1 MKTALIQPPVWWTV
15 DPPLGLAQVAGCL
28 KHHGH
33 DVSVFDLNILLWKDR
48 LKKYESLWGWEQFHF
63 WNQPEFVSRFF
74 AEHEPLIDRYIESIL
89 RTDAPVIGLSVHNGS
104 HLAALEISRRIKTGD
119 KRRKI
124 VMGGQYFFFGDKVR
138 EMLAEPCVDAIV
150 CGEGDESFPE
160 LIKRLDASGSLEAL
174 PGVWVKRGG
183 EMISGGE
190 PVAIRSLDRVPFADY
205 TGFPMELYT
214 DPERLPMAASR
225 GCVWQCRF
233 CSARAFWSGYR
244 YMGGERIFAE
254 VLHHRKLYPPRGHV
268 EFYDI
273 TANGDVKALHR
284 FSRLWID
291 EVSARPIHATGWKI
305 NAIIRPE
312 MTPEVLRDLRKAD
325 CHDIIYGIE
334 SGSPRLLKAMNKGF
348 VVPVAEEVLKNTR
361 AAGIVT
367 VGNFMFGF
375 PGETEEDFAQTL
387 EFLRR
392 NHGSFNRVYASA
404 TFTSLE
410 EKSYLKDHQKDFGV
424 KEVPPERFHNLYWES
439 DDGANTYPVRLERYK
454 RFRALAISLGIDA
467 YKGVNGSLEQDH
479 LANLAQYHHHAGKPF
494 SAVANYLD
502 YLEGDLYHE
511 PTRRHLAEQRPALD
525 ALLRAQK
532 ALAKANLLAEAVPD
546 AGAISVE
553 VEHQVAAGT
562 GFVETI
568 AKHKNRE
575 AKAFQLARCLARAWL
590 SLRSAPAQ
598 SFRII
603 REDGSFVLYW
613 SQEKAPGFEDL
624 RVFLS
629 RLELHVELAEA
640 EIRRGEDKKP
650 TPACVR

>member
-1 MKTALIQPPVWWTV
+1 MKVALVQPPVWWTV
-15 DPPLGLAQVAGCL
+15 DPPLGLAQIAGCL

-33 DVSVFDLNILLWKDR
+33 EVAVFDLNILLWKDR

-74 AEHEPLIDRYIESIL
+74 SENEALVGRYVEAIL
-89 RTDAPVIGLSVHNGS
+89 RTGAPVIGLSVHNGS
-104 HLAALEISRRIKTGD
+104 HLAALEIARRIKAGD

-124 VMGGQYFFFGDKVR
+124 VLGGQYFFFGDQVE
-138 EMLAEPCVDAIV
+138 EMLREPCVDAIV
-150 CGEGDESFPE
+150 RGEGDESFPE
-160 LIKRLDASGSLEAL
+160 LVKRLDASGALEPL
-174 PGVWVKRGG
+174 PGVWIKRGQ
-183 EMISGGE
+183 ELASGGE
-190 PVAIRSLDRVPFADY
+190 PVAIRNLDRVPFADF
-205 TGFPMELYT
+205 TSFPMELYT
-214 DPERLPMAASR
+214 DPERLPMAGSR

-233 CSARAFWSGYR
+233 CSARAFWTGYR

-273 TANGDVKALHR
+273 TANGDVKALHL
-284 FSRLWID
+284 FSRLWVD
-291 EVSARPIHATGWKI
+291 HVSAHPEHATGWKI

-312 MTPEVLRDLRKAD
+312 MTPEVLRDLRKAN

-348 VVPVAEEVLKNTR
+348 VVPVAEEVLKNTHE
-361 AAGIVT
+361 AGIVT

-410 EKSYLKDHQKDFGV
+410 EKSYLKDHQKDFGI
-424 KEVPPERFHNLYWES
+424 KEAAPERFHNLYWES
-439 DDGANTYPVRLERYK
+439 EDGANTYPVRLDRYK

-479 LANLAQYHHHAGKPF
+479 LANLAQYHHYAGKPF
-494 SAVANYLD
+494 SAIANYLE
-502 YLEGDLYHE
+502 YLEGDFYHE
-511 PTRRHLAEQRPALD
+511 PTRRHLMEQEPALC

-532 ALAKANLLAEAVPD
+532 ALAKANLLTEAVHE
-546 AGAISVE
+546 A
-553 VEHQVAAGT
+553 
-562 GFVETI
+562 ETI
-568 AKHKNRE
+568 GQAVERLVLDGAGFASALAEFQNRTE
-575 AKAFQLARCLARAWL
+575 KAFQLARSLARAWY
-590 SLRSAPAQ
+590 SLKSLPEQA
-598 SFRII
+598 FRIVW
-603 REDGSFVLYW
+603 DGGSFVLYW
-613 SQEKAPGFEDL
+613 SQEKAPGIADL
-624 RVFLS
+624 RAFKD
-629 RLELHVELAEA
+629 RLGLHLRLAEA

-650 TPACVR
+650 APACVR

>member
-1 MKTALIQPPVWWTV
+1 MKAALVQPPVWWTV
-15 DPPLGLAQVAGCL
+15 DPPLGLAQIAGCL

-33 DVSVFDLNILLWKDR
+33 EVFVFDLNILLWKDR

-74 AEHEPLIDRYIESIL
+74 AEHEALVSRYVESIL

-104 HLAALEISRRIKTGD
+104 HLAALEIARRIKAGD

-124 VMGGQYFFFGDKVR
+124 VLGGQYFFFGDKVK
-138 EMLAEPCVDAIV
+138 EMLSESCVDAVV

-160 LIKRLDASGSLEAL
+160 LIRRLDCSGSIEPL
-174 PGVWVKRGG
+174 PGVWIKRAGG
-183 EMISGGE
+183 LISGGE
-190 PVAIRSLDRVPFADY
+190 PIAIRNLDRVPFADF

-214 DPERLPMAASR
+214 DPERLPIAASR

-291 EVSARPIHATGWKI
+291 EVTARPARATGWKI

-312 MTPEVLRDLRKAD
+312 MTPEVLRDLRKAN

-348 VVPVAEEVLKNTR
+348 VVPVAEEVLRNTR

-392 NHGSFNRVYASA
+392 NHASFSRVYASA

-410 EKSYLKDHQKDFGV
+410 EKSYLKDHQKDFGI

-479 LANLAQYHHHAGKPF
+479 LANLAQYHHYAGKPF

-502 YLEGDLYHE
+502 YLDGDLYHD
-511 PTRRHLAEQRPALD
+511 PTHRHLAEQRPALD

-532 ALAKANLLAEAVPD
+532 ALTKANLLAEAVPEAEAIGRD
-546 AGAISVE
+546 VERQVRDGAG
-553 VEHQVAAGT
+553 VASILAECKDRKG
-562 GFVETI
+562 
-568 AKHKNRE
+568 E
-575 AKAFQLARCLARAWL
+575 AFELARFLARAWC
-590 SLRSAPAQ
+590 SLKSLPGQ
-598 SFRII
+598 SFRISW
-603 REDGSFVLYW
+603 EGGSFVLYW
-613 SQEKAPGFEDL
+613 SQEKAPGIADL
-624 RVFLS
+624 RALRS
-629 RLELHVELAEA
+629 RMDLHLRLAEV
-640 EIRRGEDKKP
+640 EIRRGEDRKP
-650 TPACVR
+650 APACVR